1 MWGDGS
7 RHCTRIHELN
17 DVCGVIVAGTVLVFI
32 NIMVCGDGGG
42 RNCTRIHTH
51 NGVWGDG
58 SRHCARIHKHNGVM
72 VAGLYSYS

>member
-1 MWGDGS
+1 MVS
-7 RHCTRIHELN
+7 
-17 DVCGVIVAGTVLVFI
+17 GTVLVFI

-58 SRHCARIHKHNGVM
+58 GRAVLVFINIMVCGDGGRH
-72 VAGLYSYS
+72 